1 MKEFKILNYDGIS
14 LFSNCLV
21 YQNEKG
27 VQVHLLPVIHIGE
40 AKYYAELLNY
50 IQDRICVFE
59 KINLSSSK
67 IEQQIF
73 ATNLDEYLEIAS
85 PGIEEFW
92 SQYNKLLKK
101 FYKKFL
107 TRDEKSLCK
116 MVKKEFKN
124 FDDKIRKIY
133 DDCIKSGFGIQNLYP
148 VQLYL
153 CEIMNLDHQL
163 HAIDYE
169 GDITHRPNWIHTDLD
184 FGSIA
189 ENVDLN
195 ELIEGML
202 KEPSPEILEMLLKQ
216 IRLLLTNILGMV
228 EFKMT
233 SEISKRRELLASGL
247 IHFLTQQIEEVTKN
261 TPEYILEGR
270 NSMVEEQIL
279 NLIEDHEEIVVFYG
293 VAHMGAIKRFLV
305 EQGFSLKTEQ
315 RFKAFNIEENHNE

>member
-1 MKEFKILNYDGIS
+1 MTEFKFLNYDGMS

-21 YQNEKG
+21 YQNENN

-40 AKYYAELLNY
+40 AKYYADLLNY
-50 IQDRICVFE
+50 IQNRICIFE
-59 KINLSSSK
+59 KINLVSSK
-67 IEQQIF
+67 IDQPKF
-73 ATNLDEYLEIAS
+73 AKSLEEYLEIVS

-92 SQYNKLLKK
+92 SLYNKLLKK

-107 TRDEKSLCK
+107 TRDVKSLCK

-124 FDDKIRKIY
+124 FDNKIRKIY

-148 VQLYL
+148 IQLYL

-163 HAIDYE
+163 LVIDYE
-169 GDITHRPNWIHTDLD
+169 NDIAHRTNWIHTDID
-184 FGSIA
+184 FGSIT

-195 ELIEGML
+195 ELIEDML
-202 KEPSPEILEMLLKQ
+202 KGPSPEILEMLLKQ

-233 SEISKRRELLASGL
+233 PEISKKRELLASGL
-247 IHFLTQQIEEVTKN
+247 VQFLSQQFKEVTIN

-270 NSMVEEQIL
+270 NSMIEEQIL
-279 NLIEDHEEIVVFYG
+279 NLMEDHEEIVVFYG
-293 VAHMGAIKRFLV
+293 VAHMVAIERFLV
-305 EQGFSLKTEQ
+305 EHGFSFKTQQSFEA
-315 RFKAFNIEENHNE
+315 FKIEEN